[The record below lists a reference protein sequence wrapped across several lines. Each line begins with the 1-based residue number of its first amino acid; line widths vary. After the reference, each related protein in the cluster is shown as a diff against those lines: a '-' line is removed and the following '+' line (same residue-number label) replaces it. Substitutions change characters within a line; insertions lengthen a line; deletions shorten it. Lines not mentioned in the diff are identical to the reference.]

1 MKKKQVSAKEA
12 CFLFVCPIP
21 PETGLFLILIPL
33 KTIAMVLSD
42 PESQND
48 FQGILNL

>member
-1 MKKKQVSAKEA
+1 MKT
-12 CFLFVCPIP
+12 IP
-21 PETGLFLILIPL
+21 LNNLILIPL